1 VGYEWLVT
9 LVLVLHFSYVAYV
22 VVGGFLAWRW
32 PAAIWPHLVACAWGG
47 LIVAGLVNCPL
58 TDAEAWARELAGQG
72 PMTAGFVDR
81 YLENVIYPGRYVA
94 LAQAAVALVV
104 AVSWAGAYRRRR
116 RGPRERADQ
125 QTQQAQQAQQAQPT
139 RP

>member
-9 LVLVLHFSYVAYV
+9 LVLALHFSYVAYV

-32 PAAIWPHLVACAWGG
+32 PRAIWPHLVACAWAV
-47 LIVAGLVNCPL
+47 LIVASVVNCPL
-58 TDAEAWARELAGQG
+58 TATEAWARELAGQG
-72 PMTAGFVDR
+72 PMTVGFVDR

-104 AVSWAGAYRRRR
+104 AISWIGAYRRRR
-116 RGPRERADQ
+116 GSGQRANRE
-125 QTQQAQQAQQAQPT
+125 AQPT